1 MTGMALEGCPWLTP
15 GVLLPILTHDAYYAG
30 DGVLSVVRTPL
41 SVSVSRRA
49 ALIRRPLR
57 LMVTSFRG
65 LRARMTRL
73 MLIPVAFWSW
83 RVTARCTSP

>member
-1 MTGMALEGCPWLTP
+1 MALEGCPWLTP

-49 ALIRRPLR
+49 VLIRRPLR

-73 MLIPVAFWSW
+73 MLISVVSW
-83 RVTARCTSP
+83 MQRALCGVSSGCG

>member
-1 MTGMALEGCPWLTP
+1 M
-15 GVLLPILTHDAYYAG
+15 
-30 DGVLSVVRTPL
+30 LSAVRTPL

-65 LRARMTRL
+65 VEGADD
-73 MLIPVAFWSW
+73 AFDADPGG
-83 RVTARCTSP
+83 VLELAGDG